1 LHRSCDANPESNL
14 LSAASRFAFTN
25 ALVEVELDP
34 DADPPKLLF
43 IGPAL
48 SGDLLELI
56 GRELEDD
63 EILVHHCMK
72 LRPQFF
78 PLLKG
83 YES

>member
-1 LHRSCDANPESNL
+1 MEIHA
-14 LSAASRFAFTN
+14 SAFKHDYSAEDTEYAFAN
-25 ALVEVELDP
+25 ALLEVELDP
-34 DADPPKLLF
+34 HADPPKLLF

-56 GRELEDD
+56 GRELEND
-63 EILVHHCMK
+63 EVLVHHCMK

>member
-1 LHRSCDANPESNL
+1 MEIHS
-14 LSAASRFAFTN
+14 SALKRQYLAEDIEYAFAN

-43 IGPAL
+43 IGPGM

-56 GRELEDD
+56 GRELEDG
-63 EILVHHCMK
+63 EFLIHHCMK